1 MTSFILLQNR
11 FKLTTT
17 DQNTASEIENLG
29 WDDLVALK
37 RQLSGRIKELSDKII
52 DIERNKIPSVNNTIH
67 VNKNDLNMLLQR
79 IREIRSEIQSNN
91 SELFSVSEK
100 ISQSKNFLS
109 MMESRTPVEGETH
122 LFDSLNMLQKILNE
136 KQFKSA
142 REKNDV
148 LSLVKE
154 TSMKIEALKA
164 IRTIKDQMKQFDKES
179 QNITASLR
187 VLDEEQRT
195 LQRKIP
201 EVKNIIEGHFNLKSQ
216 LAAKREAY
224 LKEYNEDLLKL
235 EKING
240 RLDYMATM
248 RKRQREEYG
257 NFLPKDTLFKI
268 KEEARKKLESGS
280 KLSLEELKLLFG
292 D

>member
-1 MTSFILLQNR
+1 
-11 FKLTTT
+11 LTTT
-17 DQNTASEIENLG
+17 NQNPAPEIENLG

-37 RQLSGRIKELSDKII
+37 RRLSGHIKELSEKII
-52 DIERNKIPSVNNTIH
+52 HIERNKMWSINNNIH
-67 VNKNDLNMLLQR
+67 INKNNLDIFLQR
-79 IREIRSEIQSNN
+79 TKAIRSEVQAKN

-109 MMESRTPVEGETH
+109 MMESRVSIEGEAN
-122 LFDSLNMLQKILNE
+122 LFQSLNKLQEILDQ
-136 KQFKSA
+136 KQYRTS
-142 REKNDV
+142 REKNEIH
-148 LSLVKE
+148 SLVKE

-164 IRTIKDQMKQFDKES
+164 IRTIKDQMRELDAES
-179 QNITASLR
+179 EKISNSLKL
-187 VLDEEQRT
+187 LDEEQQK
-195 LQRKIP
+195 LQRKIS
-201 EVKNIIEGHFNLKSQ
+201 EIKNVMDGLFDLKRQLPIE
-216 LAAKREAY
+216 REIY

-240 RLDYMATM
+240 RLDYMANM

-257 NFLPKDTLFKI
+257 NVLPKDTLFKF
-268 KEEARKKLESGS
+268 KEEARKKMESGS

>member
-91 SELFSVSEK
+91 SQLFSVSEK

-136 KQFKSA
+136 KQFKST

-179 QNITASLR
+179 QKITASLR
-187 VLDEEQRT
+187 VLDEEQRA

-280 KLSLEELKLLFG
+280 KLSLDELKLLFG

>member
-1 MTSFILLQNR
+1 
-11 FKLTTT
+11 LTTT
-17 DQNTASEIENLG
+17 NQNPAPEIENLG

-37 RQLSGRIKELSDKII
+37 RRLSGHIKELSEKII
-52 DIERNKIPSVNNTIH
+52 DIERNKMWSINNNIH
-67 VNKNDLNMLLQR
+67 INKNNLDIFLQR
-79 IREIRSEIQSNN
+79 TKAIRSEVQAKN

-109 MMESRTPVEGETH
+109 MMESRVSIEEEAN
-122 LFDSLNMLQKILNE
+122 LFNSLNKLQEILD
-136 KQFKSA
+136 QRQYRTS
-142 REKNDV
+142 REKNEIH
-148 LSLVKE
+148 SLVKE

-164 IRTIKDQMKQFDKES
+164 IRTIKDQMRELDAES
-179 QNITASLR
+179 EKISNSLKL
-187 VLDEEQRT
+187 LDEEQQK
-195 LQRKIP
+195 LERKIS
-201 EVKNIIEGHFNLKSQ
+201 EIKNIMDELFDLKRHLPIE
-216 LAAKREAY
+216 REIY

-240 RLDYMATM
+240 RLDYMANM

-257 NFLPKDTLFKI
+257 NVLPKDTLFKF
-268 KEEARKKLESGS
+268 KEEARKKMESGS

>member
-1 MTSFILLQNR
+1 
-11 FKLTTT
+11 LTTT
-17 DQNTASEIENLG
+17 DQNTAPEIENLG

-52 DIERNKIPSVNNTIH
+52 DIERNKIWSINNTIH
-67 VNKNDLNMLLQR
+67 LNKNNLNTLLQR
-79 IREIRSEIQSNN
+79 TKQIRSEVQSNN
-91 SELFSVSEK
+91 SQLFSVSEK

-109 MMESRTPVEGETH
+109 MMESRRPAEGEEQLLH
-122 LFDSLNMLQKILNE
+122 SLDTLQKTLNE
-136 KQFKSA
+136 KQYKSS
-142 REKNDV
+142 REKNDI

-164 IRTIKDQMKQFDKES
+164 IRTIKDQMGQLDRES
-179 QNITASLR
+179 EKISNSLR
-187 VLDEEQRT
+187 LLDEEQRT
-195 LQRKIP
+195 LQYKIA
-201 EVKNIIEGHFNLKSQ
+201 EIKNTMDRLFDLKRQ
-216 LAAKREAY
+216 LPAEREIY
-224 LKEYNEDLLKL
+224 LKEYNEALLKL

-240 RLDYMATM
+240 RLDYMANM

-257 NFLPKDTLFKI
+257 NLLPKDTLFKL
-268 KEEARKKLESGS
+268 KEEAKKKLETGS

>member
-1 MTSFILLQNR
+1 MTSSILLQKR
-11 FKLTTT
+11 LKLTTT

-67 VNKNDLNMLLQR
+67 MNKNNLNMLLQR
-79 IREIRSEIQSNN
+79 IKQIRSEVQSHN
-91 SELFSVSEK
+91 SHLFSVSEK

-109 MMESRTPVEGETH
+109 MMESRTPGEGEAH
-122 LFDSLNMLQKILNE
+122 LFDSLNMLQKLLNE
-136 KQFKSA
+136 KQFKST
-142 REKNDV
+142 REKSDI

-179 QNITASLR
+179 EKITASLR
-187 VLDEEQRT
+187 VLDEEQRA

-201 EVKNIIEGHFNLKSQ
+201 EVKNIIEGLFNLKSQ
-216 LAAKREAY
+216 LAAEREAY
-224 LKEYNEDLLKL
+224 LKEYNEDLSKL

>member
-1 MTSFILLQNR
+1 M
-11 FKLTTT
+11 TTT
-17 DQNTASEIENLG
+17 NQNTASEIENLG

-52 DIERNKIPSVNNTIH
+52 DIERNKIWSINNTIH
-67 VNKNDLNMLLQR
+67 LNKNNLNTLLQR
-79 IREIRSEIQSNN
+79 TKQIRSEVQSNN
-91 SELFSVSEK
+91 SQLFSVSEK

-109 MMESRTPVEGETH
+109 MMESRRPAEGEEQ
-122 LFDSLNMLQKILNE
+122 LFHSLDTLQKTLNE
-136 KQFKSA
+136 KQYKSS
-142 REKNDV
+142 REKNDI

-164 IRTIKDQMKQFDKES
+164 IRTIKDQMGQLDRES
-179 QNITASLR
+179 EKISNSLR
-187 VLDEEQRT
+187 LLDEEQRI
-195 LQRKIP
+195 LQYKIA
-201 EVKNIIEGHFNLKSQ
+201 EIKNTMDRLFDLKRQ
-216 LAAKREAY
+216 LPAEREIY

-240 RLDYMATM
+240 RLDYMANM

-257 NFLPKDTLFKI
+257 NLLPKDTLFKL
-268 KEEARKKLESGS
+268 KEEAKKKLEAGS

>member
-1 MTSFILLQNR
+1 
-11 FKLTTT
+11 LTTT
-17 DQNTASEIENLG
+17 NQNPTPEIENLG

-37 RQLSGRIKELSDKII
+37 RRLSGHIKELSEKII
-52 DIERNKIPSVNNTIH
+52 AIERNKMWSINNNIH
-67 VNKNDLNMLLQR
+67 INKNNLDIFLQR
-79 IREIRSEIQSNN
+79 TKAIRSEVQAKN

-109 MMESRTPVEGETH
+109 MMESRVSIEGEAN
-122 LFDSLNMLQKILNE
+122 LFQSLNKLQEILDQ
-136 KQFKSA
+136 KQYRTS
-142 REKNDV
+142 REKNEIH
-148 LSLVKE
+148 SLVKE

-164 IRTIKDQMKQFDKES
+164 IRTIKDQMRDLDAES
-179 QNITASLR
+179 
-187 VLDEEQRT
+187 EQQK
-195 LQRKIP
+195 LQRKIS
-201 EVKNIIEGHFNLKSQ
+201 EIKNVMDGLFDLKRQLPIE
-216 LAAKREAY
+216 REIY

-240 RLDYMATM
+240 RLDYMANM

-257 NFLPKDTLFKI
+257 NVLPKDTLFKF
-268 KEEARKKLESGS
+268 KEEARKKMESGS

>member
-1 MTSFILLQNR
+1 M
-11 FKLTTT
+11 TTT
-17 DQNTASEIENLG
+17 DQNTAPEIENLG

-52 DIERNKIPSVNNTIH
+52 DIERNKIWSINNTIH
-67 VNKNDLNMLLQR
+67 LNKNNLNTLLQR
-79 IREIRSEIQSNN
+79 TKQIRSEVQSNN
-91 SELFSVSEK
+91 SQLFSVSEK

-109 MMESRTPVEGETH
+109 MMESRRPAEGEEQ
-122 LFDSLNMLQKILNE
+122 LFHSLDTLQKTLNE
-136 KQFKSA
+136 KQYKSS
-142 REKNDV
+142 REKNDI

-164 IRTIKDQMKQFDKES
+164 IRTIKDQMGQLDRES
-179 QNITASLR
+179 EKISISLR
-187 VLDEEQRT
+187 LLDEEQRI
-195 LQRKIP
+195 LQYKIA
-201 EVKNIIEGHFNLKSQ
+201 EIKNTMDRLFDLKRQ
-216 LAAKREAY
+216 LPAEREIY

-240 RLDYMATM
+240 RLDYMANM

-257 NFLPKDTLFKI
+257 NLLPKDTLFKL
-268 KEEARKKLESGS
+268 KEEAKKKLEAGS

>member
-91 SELFSVSEK
+91 SQLFSVSEK

-136 KQFKSA
+136 KHFKST

>member
-1 MTSFILLQNR
+1 M
-11 FKLTTT
+11 TTT
-17 DQNTASEIENLG
+17 NQNPTPEIENLG

-37 RQLSGRIKELSDKII
+37 RRLSGHIKELSEKII
-52 DIERNKIPSVNNTIH
+52 DIERNKMWSINNNIH
-67 VNKNDLNMLLQR
+67 INKNNLDIFLQR
-79 IREIRSEIQSNN
+79 TKAIRSEVQAKN

-109 MMESRTPVEGETH
+109 MMESRVSIEGEAN
-122 LFDSLNMLQKILNE
+122 LFNSLNKLQEILDQ
-136 KQFKSA
+136 KQYRTS
-142 REKNDV
+142 REKNEIH
-148 LSLVKE
+148 SLVKE

-164 IRTIKDQMKQFDKES
+164 IRTIKDQMRELDAES
-179 QNITASLR
+179 EKISNSLKL
-187 VLDEEQRT
+187 LDEEQQK
-195 LQRKIP
+195 LQRKIS
-201 EVKNIIEGHFNLKSQ
+201 EIKNVMDGLFDLKRQLPIE
-216 LAAKREAY
+216 REIY

-240 RLDYMATM
+240 RLDYMANM

-257 NFLPKDTLFKI
+257 NVLPKDTLFKF
-268 KEEARKKLESGS
+268 KEEARKKMESGS

>member
-1 MTSFILLQNR
+1 
-11 FKLTTT
+11 LTTT
-17 DQNTASEIENLG
+17 NQNPAPEIENLG

-37 RQLSGRIKELSDKII
+37 RRLSGHIKELSEKII
-52 DIERNKIPSVNNTIH
+52 AIERNKMWSINNNIH
-67 VNKNDLNMLLQR
+67 INKNNLDIFLQR
-79 IREIRSEIQSNN
+79 TKAIRSEVQAKN

-109 MMESRTPVEGETH
+109 MMESRVSIEEEAN
-122 LFDSLNMLQKILNE
+122 LFHSLNKLQEILD
-136 KQFKSA
+136 QRQYRTS
-142 REKNDV
+142 REKNEIH
-148 LSLVKE
+148 SLVKE

-164 IRTIKDQMKQFDKES
+164 IRTIKDQMRELDAES
-179 QNITASLR
+179 EKISNSLKL
-187 VLDEEQRT
+187 LDEEQQK
-195 LQRKIP
+195 LQRKIS
-201 EVKNIIEGHFNLKSQ
+201 EIKNVMDGLFDLKRQLPIE
-216 LAAKREAY
+216 REIY

-240 RLDYMATM
+240 RLDYMANM

-257 NFLPKDTLFKI
+257 NVLPKDTLFKF
-268 KEEARKKLESGS
+268 KEEARKKMESGS